1 MDIRSYSGTLGAIDI
16 GGTKIAVGLVTESG
30 HLQDSV
36 FLPTLPEQPYSAAL
50 GDVTTALE
58 NLIQT
63 NKATPRGIGIGVTG
77 RITPTSGMIQTNQ
90 FLPNWSARYVGQ
102 DLSAHFGITTAIEND
117 ADSAALAE
125 YRWGVGA
132 GAERL
137 IYVTISTGIGGGI
150 ILNRKLYRGVD
161 DSHPEIGHHG
171 IDPNGPLCFC
181 GTNGCWERM
190 ASSTALTSWARENG
204 GEADW
209 DARTI
214 CNLAETGNSVARLA
228 VAREAHYLG
237 IGLANLITIFSPDY
251 IILGGG
257 LMQRWELFRENV
269 EATIRRHCGL
279 VPWQKTHLTISQL
292 QHTGLLGAAAVWIHH
307 YGANHDF

>member
-1 MDIRSYSGTLGAIDI
+1 MDIHFTPGTLGAIDI

-30 HLQDSV
+30 HLLDWVS
-36 FLPTLPEQPYSAAL
+36 LPTRPEQPYSVAL
-50 GDVTTALE
+50 GDVMIALE

-63 NKATPRGIGIGVTG
+63 NKATLRGIGIGVTG
-77 RITPTSGMIQTNQ
+77 RIIPASGMLQNNQ
-90 FLPNWSARYVGQ
+90 FLPNWGARYPAQ
-102 DLSAHFGITTAIEND
+102 DLSAHFSIPTAIEND

-125 YRWGVGA
+125 YQWGAGA

-150 ILNRKLYRGVD
+150 MLHGKLYRGVE
-161 DSHPEIGHHG
+161 DSHPEIGHHS

-181 GTNGCWERM
+181 GANGCWERM
-190 ASSTALTSWARENG
+190 ASSTALTVWARENG

-209 DARTI
+209 DARAI
-214 CNLAETGNSVARLA
+214 CDLAELGNSVARQA

-237 IGLANLITIFSPDY
+237 IGLANLITMFSPDH

-257 LMQRWELFRENV
+257 LMQRWDLFRENV
-269 EATIRRHCGL
+269 EATIRGQCGL
-279 VPWQKTHLTISQL
+279 VPLQKIHVTNSQL
-292 QHTGLLGAAAVWIHH
+292 QHTGLLGAAAIWIHH
-307 YGANHDF
+307 YGA

>member
-1 MDIRSYSGTLGAIDI
+1 MDIHPASGTLGAVDI

-30 HLQDSV
+30 HLLDSV
-36 FLPTLPEQPYSAAL
+36 SLPTRPEQPYSAAL
-50 GDVTTALE
+50 GDVMTALE
-58 NLIQT
+58 NLMQT
-63 NKATPRGIGIGVTG
+63 NKATLWGIGIGVTG
-77 RITPTSGMIQTNQ
+77 RFIPVSGMIQTNQ
-90 FLPNWSARYVGQ
+90 FLPNWGAHYPAQ
-102 DLSAHFGITTAIEND
+102 DLSAHFGISAAIEND

-125 YRWGVGA
+125 YQWGAGA

-150 ILNRKLYRGVD
+150 MLHGKLYRGVD
-161 DSHPEIGHHG
+161 DSHPEIGHHS

-181 GTNGCWERM
+181 GANGCWERM
-190 ASSTALTSWARENG
+190 ASSTALTVWARENG

-214 CNLAETGNSVARLA
+214 CDLAEHGNPVARLA
-228 VAREAHYLG
+228 VARESHYLG

-251 IILGGG
+251 MILGGG

-269 EATIRRHCGL
+269 EAIIRRHCGL

-292 QHTGLLGAAAVWIHH
+292 QHTGLLGAAAVWLHH
-307 YGANHDF
+307 YRADPGF

>member
-1 MDIRSYSGTLGAIDI
+1 MDIGSSPGVLGAIDI

-30 HLQDSV
+30 HLLDSV
-36 FLPTLPEQPYSAAL
+36 FLPTRPKQPYSAAL
-50 GDVTTALE
+50 VDVMTALE

-63 NKATPRGIGIGVTG
+63 NKATLQGIGIGVTG
-77 RITPTSGMIQTNQ
+77 RITPTSGMMQTNP
-90 FLPNWSARYVGQ
+90 FLPNWSARYPAR
-102 DLSAHFGITTAIEND
+102 DLSAHFGVTTGIEND

-125 YRWGVGA
+125 YQWGA
-132 GAERL
+132 GARADRL

-150 ILNRKLYRGVD
+150 MLHGKLYRGVN
-161 DSHPEIGHHG
+161 DSHPEIGHHS
-171 IDPNGPLCFC
+171 IDLNGPACFC
-181 GTNGCWERM
+181 GANGCWERM
-190 ASSTALTSWARENG
+190 ASSTALTVWARENG

-209 DARTI
+209 DARII
-214 CNLAETGNSVARLA
+214 CNLAAQGNSVARLA

-237 IGLANLITIFSPDY
+237 IGLANLITIFSPDH

-269 EATIRRHCGL
+269 EATIRSRCGL
-279 VPWQKTHLTISQL
+279 VPWQKIHLTHSQL

-307 YGANHDF
+307 YRAQGF

>member
-1 MDIRSYSGTLGAIDI
+1 MDIPSDSGTLGAIDI

-30 HLQDSV
+30 HLLDSV
-36 FLPTLPEQPYSAAL
+36 SLPTRPEQPYSAAL
-50 GDVTTALE
+50 GDVIAALE
-58 NLIQT
+58 KLIQT
-63 NKATPRGIGIGVTG
+63 NKATLRGIGLGATG
-77 RITPTSGMIQTNQ
+77 RITPTSGMIQTNP
-90 FLPNWSARYVGQ
+90 FLPNWSACYPAQ

-125 YRWGVGA
+125 YQWGAGA

-150 ILNRKLYRGVD
+150 MLNGKLYRGVD
-161 DSHPEIGHHG
+161 DSHPEIGHHS
-171 IDPNGPLCFC
+171 IDPNGPVCFC
-181 GTNGCWERM
+181 GANGCWERM
-190 ASSTALTSWARENG
+190 ASGTALTLWARENG

-214 CNLAETGNSVARLA
+214 CDLAERGNSVACLA

-237 IGLANLITIFSPDY
+237 IGLANLITIFSPDHL
-251 IILGGG
+251 ILGGG
-257 LMQRWELFRENV
+257 LMQRWELFRESV
-269 EATIRRHCGL
+269 EATIRGQCGL
-279 VPWQKTHLTISQL
+279 VPWQKIHLTISQL

-307 YGANHDF
+307 YRAQIF